1 MHLVAESK
9 GSAQVNVAS
18 NLSAQTIDVVVPTEI
33 GGQSNTKVGIFEN
46 ADVSPFGFFRA
57 VGKNREW
64 GYRKGREREDIQ
76 SYRR

>member
-33 GGQSNTKVGIFEN
+33 GGQSNTKVGMIGD
-46 ADVSPFGFFRA
+46 ARYI
-57 VGKNREW
+57 RI
-64 GYRKGREREDIQ
+64 RKA
-76 SYRR
+76 